1 MKSTVPLLIT
11 GFIFFSCKG
20 KPADIGEKDAWVP
33 VYAAKNEAQQ
43 ISQSASQAIVNGGKI
58 ATFANYVF
66 QVDEGK
72 GIHIIDY
79 SNAAAPVKKSFI
91 KIPQC
96 HELTVKG
103 SYIYTNNLSDLVVLD
118 ISNITAVRVTSRIAN
133 AFPDLAIQYPPEA
146 GAYFVCADP
155 ARGEVIAWELKKVN
169 NPKCK
174 RP

>member
-1 MKSTVPLLIT
+1 MRRTVPLLLA
-11 GFIFFSCKG
+11 GLIFFSCKG
-20 KPADIGEKDAWVP
+20 KPEDIGEKDAWVP

-43 ISQSASQAIVNGGKI
+43 ISQSGPQGIVAGGKI

-66 QVDEGK
+66 QVEEGR
-72 GIHIIDY
+72 GIHVIDY
-79 SNAAAPVKKSFI
+79 SNTVAPVKKSFI

-118 ISNITAVRVTSRIAN
+118 ISNITAVKLTSRIVN
-133 AFPDLAIQYPPEA
+133 AFPDLAIQYPPVA

-155 ARGEVIAWELKKVN
+155 AKGEVVAWELKKVN

>member
-1 MKSTVPLLIT
+1 MNRTFLLMLT
-11 GFIFFSCKG
+11 GILFFSCER

-33 VYAAKNEAQQ
+33 VYSTKTEAQQ
-43 ISQSASQAIVNGGKI
+43 IAQSGPQLIVNGGKI

-66 QVDEGK
+66 QVEEGK

-79 SNAAAPVKKSFI
+79 SNTAAPIKRSFI

-103 SYIYTNNLSDLVVLD
+103 NYIYTNNLSDLVVLD
-118 ISNITAVRVTSRIAN
+118 IQNINAVKLTSRITN
-133 AFPDLAIQYPPEA
+133 AFPDLAIQYPPAA
-146 GAYFVCADP
+146 GAYFVCAEP
-155 ARGEVIAWELKKVN
+155 AKGEVIAWELKKVN